1 MRQFRADARTTVYF
15 NYTKLHRSSDGA
27 HYIEVKPNIKFWIPK
42 VWITKFNRKKKRIEV
57 KGYWEDELKLKLK
70 GIVK

>member
-42 VWITKFNRKKKRIEV
+42 VWITKFNRKKKKNRS
-57 KGYWEDELKLKLK
+57 
-70 GIVK
+70 